1 MKTTFSPERM
11 ERTKRAHLAAQQQF
25 YAPMFEHR
33 PMAFEDTVGTVR
45 DMEYAI
51 DCQLAVEVP
60 DLRAPLRFSVQERWR
75 GPEFMRY
82 GDITITEWNTAS
94 GEPSEL
100 HKLGAQLFV
109 YGFYD
114 PETDR
119 IIAGVALDTQ
129 VILRRLATGG
139 LPYTR
144 RSRIDQSFLA
154 FGLTT
159 LETVGAVVFKYRA
172 EETSA

>member
-11 ERTKRAHLAAQQQF
+11 EYTKRAHSAAQRQF

-33 PMAFEDTVGTVR
+33 PMEFEDTVGTVR
-45 DMEYAI
+45 DLEYAI
-51 DCQLAVEVP
+51 DCQLAVSIP

-75 GPEFMRY
+75 NKRFMDY
-82 GDITITEWNTAS
+82 GDITITEWNTATN
-94 GEPSEL
+94 EPSEL

-114 PETDR
+114 AEADH
-119 IIAGVALDTQ
+119 IVAGVALDTT

-154 FGLTT
+154 FGLST

-172 EETSA
+172 EGV

>member
-1 MKTTFSPERM
+1 VKTTFSPERM
-11 ERTKRAHLAAQQQF
+11 DRTKRAHAAAQQQF

-33 PMAFEDTVGTVR
+33 PIVFEDTVGTVR
-45 DMEYAI
+45 DLEYAI
-51 DCQLAVEVP
+51 DCQLAVTIP

-75 GPEFMRY
+75 DPSYMPY

-94 GEPSEL
+94 NEPSEL

-114 PETDR
+114 EDADR
-119 IIAGVALDTQ
+119 IVAGVALDAT
-129 VILRRLATGG
+129 VILRRLATSS

-159 LETVGAVVFKYRA
+159 LEKVGAVVFKYRA
-172 EETSA
+172 GENA